1 MPWSHHAFRR
11 CLCTLHYLTSS
22 SSSSG
27 NVRRENWNGLRR
39 RRRRRCRK
47 ARSQFRN
54 QIGPPNDRLFA
65 RSPVRPRP
73 FYVEMWLV
81 MFPNENGDWGGTSNG
96 ERKEGRNTDFTAR
109 WNMKVTTTTNLIAA
123 MSLKSETRIRRRD
136 GRGRD
141 CPLSRKQESNI
152 KIIKWDLIS
161 HPSTPPPTSPRSA
174 SFSLQFPGGVIIHPS
189 EGERDGRRG
198 NPDPNPTNETR
209 VKQRTGSR
217 DGSADRPTGS
227 RARSII
233 PPHLPINV
241 SMHTARISAAA
252 ACTVSSVDR
261 TGPTATTV
269 ENAEK

>member
-1 MPWSHHAFRR
+1 MVVILEGNIGLITREEDRGKEGRSAVRPCMPCHAMPWSHHAFRR

-22 SSSSG
+22 SSSG
-27 NVRRENWNGLRR
+27 NVRRENWNGLRDCGGGGVDAER
-39 RRRRRCRK
+39 RGANFGTKLGRQTTVCSLGRR
-47 ARSQFRN
+47 
-54 QIGPPNDRLFA
+54 
-65 RSPVRPRP
+65 PVRVRP
-73 FYVEMWLV
+73 FYVEIWLV

-189 EGERDGRRG
+189 EGETGEEGIPIPIPLTKRG
-198 NPDPNPTNETR
+198 
-209 VKQRTGSR
+209 
-217 DGSADRPTGS
+217 
-227 RARSII
+227 
-233 PPHLPINV
+233 
-241 SMHTARISAAA
+241 
-252 ACTVSSVDR
+252 
-261 TGPTATTV
+261 
-269 ENAEK
+269 